1 MAKVALITG
10 ITGQDG
16 SYLAELLLHANTVTA
31 CFRLLRREAMQLV
44 TRDLVRVRRAASHED

>member
-16 SYLAELLLHANTVTA
+16 SYLGRVFVGEGDMRFMELHAV
-31 CFRLLRREAMQLV
+31 RLFQIQHVLII
-44 TRDLVRVRRAASHED
+44 